1 MCSLHKTAEKRIG
14 YRNIAKR
21 VMLRW
26 AHIITDGT
34 DTNAPWLG
42 TARSGAL
49 VLTIVRSGREG
60 RRGFCRF
67 CLIALPTCDCISQP
81 QPTRSRC
88 RMAAP
93 RALRKERIRCNLCA
107 LTIAFFGHS
116 INRHFRSAVIGSHHA
131 AGSCQPPSAETK
143 LRKRDSRGV

>member
-88 RMAAP
+88 RMAASACITKGENKVQSVCAHHSVF
-93 RALRKERIRCNLCA
+93 RTLNQQTLSLCS
-107 LTIAFFGHS
+107 HRQS
-116 INRHFRSAVIGSHHA
+116 SRSW
-131 AGSCQPPSAETK
+131 QKPSAETK